1 MFIFLAALAVHPNAS
16 SFDGSTCSVAQSS
29 QIKARS
35 ISVSLQVQ
43 SGETANE
50 VGDKE
55 SPLDKTETMTCFEG
69 GTLPSVQPPE
79 RSDKDVKDKGERG
92 TSHVV
97 AVAVCVV
104 GAIMASMLQFAF
116 VYGE

>member
-1 MFIFLAALAVHPNAS
+1 
-16 SFDGSTCSVAQSS
+16 
-29 QIKARS
+29 
-35 ISVSLQVQ
+35 
-43 SGETANE
+43 
-50 VGDKE
+50 
-55 SPLDKTETMTCFEG
+55 MTCFEG